1 MIKDKLKELLNEFKK
16 SEIREILVLE
26 YEKRNDR
33 RIFYS
38 STKLTSSDSDIDK
51 YLNPCIK
58 VL

>member
-16 SEIREILVLE
+16 SEIRGILVLE

-33 RIFYS
+33 KIFYS

-51 YLNPCIK
+51 YLNPSIK